1 MNTKQKY
8 ILSLLIKIFI
18 FLIFLF
24 ARTFTGLTFFGYRL
38 GEYII
43 GGSFVLLIVF
53 TIFVPIFKK
62 KFLLESKSINLFC
75 ILLILSFVI
84 SNVANGV
91 SFSNELIY
99 KSSSYI
105 WSLGSII
112 IGYYILSEKYFVI
125 NKEDTLFSFFGLFI
139 IYIFSTRGIS
149 QNLQNFFLNY
159 TDKFEYPKGSDLLLA
174 FIFVFYIFLSRKNFS
189 QNSLIIFLLIG
200 AMYAPLFMVK
210 SRSAFLSL
218 LIFSIIVFPE
228 FKKNINKLDKYF
240 YISIVFSLIIF
251 ALSSSWVVS
260 RDISVDDEITD
271 DIKFAITSR
280 YNTINDNVYEETVL
294 NISLFY
300 FRDGRIFS
308 SDGNLNW
315 RLQIWQ
321 DVLKDMW
328 KSQDLINGYGYH
340 DLIPAMDSDQ
350 RLGQDGTNINVHN
363 YIIHIISRGGLIH
376 LSFMLLIYF
385 FLFQKF
391 KYNTYQTDYKLIVF
405 PLIFNSLFDPSM
417 ENAHYSIIMYILIGL
432 ALNNRI
438 ILKEENHKL

>member
-1 MNTKQKY
+1 MNTKQRY
-8 ILSLLIKIFI
+8 IFSLFIKIFI
-18 FLIFLF
+18 FLTFLF

-43 GGSFVLLIVF
+43 GGSFLLLIVF

-75 ILLILSFVI
+75 VLLILSFVI

-125 NKEDTLFSFFGLFI
+125 NKEDTFFSFFGLFI

-174 FIFVFYIFLSRKNFS
+174 FIFVFYIFLSRKKFS

-328 KSQDLINGYGYH
+328 KSQDLISGYGYH
-340 DLIPAMDSDQ
+340 DLIPAMNSDQ

-376 LSFMLLIYF
+376 LSFMSLIYF

>member
-8 ILSLLIKIFI
+8 TFSLLIKIFI
-18 FLIFLF
+18 FLTFFF

-43 GGSFVLLIVF
+43 GGTLLLLIIF
-53 TIFVPIFKK
+53 TILIPIIKK
-62 KFLLESKSINLFC
+62 KYLLESKSINMLC
-75 ILLILSFVI
+75 VLLILTFAI
-84 SNVANGV
+84 SNVLNGV
-91 SFSNELIY
+91 SFFDEFIY

-105 WSLGSII
+105 WSLGALV

-125 NKEDTLFSFFGLFI
+125 NKEDSYLSFFGLII

-174 FIFVFYIFLSRKNFS
+174 FIFVLYIFLSRKKFS
-189 QNSLIIFLLIG
+189 QNSLIIFLLVG

-210 SRSAFLSL
+210 SRSAFLSV
-218 LIFSIIVFPE
+218 LIFSIIVFPK
-228 FKKNINKLDKYF
+228 FKKNIKKLDKYF
-240 YISIVFSLIIF
+240 YISLLFSLIIF

-260 RDISVDDEITD
+260 RDISVDEEITD

-280 YNTINDNVYEETVL
+280 YNTINDNVYEDTVL

-321 DVLKDMW
+321 DILTDMS
-328 KSQDLINGYGYH
+328 KSRDLISGYGYH
-340 DLIPAMDSDQ
+340 DLIPAMDNDQ

-363 YIIHIISRGGLIH
+363 YIIHIVSRGGLIH
-376 LSFMLLIYF
+376 LTFITMIYF

-391 KYNTYQTDYKLIVF
+391 KYNSFQTDYKLLVF

>member
-1 MNTKQKY
+1 LKTKQKY
-8 ILSLLIKIFI
+8 IFSLFIKIFI
-18 FLIFLF
+18 FLVFLF

-43 GGSFVLLIVF
+43 GGSALLLIIF
-53 TIFVPIFKK
+53 TIFVPILKK
-62 KFLLESKSINLFC
+62 KFLLESKSINMLC
-75 ILLILSFVI
+75 VLLILSFAI
-84 SNVANGV
+84 SNIVNSV

-105 WSLGSII
+105 WSFGAII
-112 IGYYILSEKYFVI
+112 IGYYILSEKYFII
-125 NKEDTLFSFFGLFI
+125 NKEDSILSFFGLFI

-149 QNLQNFFLNY
+149 ENSQNFFLNY

-174 FIFVFYIFLSRKNFS
+174 FIFIFYIFLSRKKFS

-200 AMYAPLFMVK
+200 AMYTPLFMVK
-210 SRSAFLSL
+210 SRSAFLSV
-218 LIFSIIVFPE
+218 LIFCIILFPE
-228 FKKNINKLDKYF
+228 FKKNIKKLDKYF

-260 RDISVDDEITD
+260 RDISVDEEITG

-280 YNTINDNVYEETVL
+280 YSTINDNVYEETVL

-321 DVLKDMW
+321 DILTDMW
-328 KSQDLINGYGYH
+328 KSKDLINGYGYH
-340 DLIPAMDSDQ
+340 DLIPAMNSDQ
-350 RLGQDGTNINVHN
+350 RLGQDGTNVNVHN
-363 YIIHIISRGGLIH
+363 YIIHIVSRGGLIH
-376 LSFMLLIYF
+376 FSFIVLIYF

-391 KYNTYQTDYKLIVF
+391 KHNSYQTDYKLLVF